1 MFRYIIRRLILLIP
15 ILLGVA
21 LATFLIMQ
29 LIPGDPARMMAGL
42 TASEADITAIRV
54 RLGLDQPLHIQFWE
68 FLKGLLQGD
77 LGTSLRTRRPVAVEI
92 SERFFATASLA
103 VMAIVTSIA
112 MSIPLG
118 IFAARRHGTW
128 GDNLS
133 MLVAMFGIS
142 APSFWIGL
150 LLMYYLAYVLPIL
163 PPSGMYGPP
172 WTWVGFQSYIL
183 PTITLSISS
192 TAILARLT
200 RSSILEI
207 LRQDYIRTARSKGL
221 AERFVL
227 YRHALRN
234 ALIPVITLAGIQ
246 LGALLGGAVVV
257 ETVFSW
263 PGLGRYVVNAIHF
276 RDFPVVQGGVMLFAL
291 CFVLINLIVDLLYAF
306 VDPRIR
312 YE

>member
-1 MFRYIIRRLILLIP
+1 MVRYIIRRLVLLIP

-21 LATFLIMQ
+21 LITFLIMH
-29 LIPGDPARMMAGL
+29 LIPGDPARVMAGI
-42 TASEADITAIRV
+42 TASDADVEAIRA
-54 RLGLDQPLHIQFWE
+54 RLGLDQPLFVQFWE
-68 FLKGLLQGD
+68 FLKGLVQGD
-77 LGTSLRTRRPVAVEI
+77 LGTSLRTRRPVALEI
-92 SERFFATASLA
+92 QERFFATASLA
-103 VMAIVTSIA
+103 AMAIAFSIA

-118 IFAARRHGTW
+118 IFAARRQHSA

-133 MLVAMFGIS
+133 MLAAMFGIS

-150 LLMYYLAYVLPIL
+150 ILMYYLAYRLPL
-163 PPSGMYGPP
+163 FPPSGMYGPP
-172 WTWVGFQSYIL
+172 WTLVGLQSYIL

-192 TAILARLT
+192 TAIMARLT

-221 AERFVL
+221 GERLVL
-227 YRHALRN
+227 YHHALRN

-263 PGLGRYVVNAIHF
+263 PGLGRYVVSAIHY

-291 CFVLINLIVDLLYAF
+291 CFVVINLAVDVLYAF

-312 YE
+312 YD